1 MFVFTYAICMICIFA
16 IPIGLVFQHQHT
28 SFIGISVKHNIRA
41 HFRHIWIR
49 LTPNQTTTTIIT
61 KMLEICEDI
70 WERWKA
76 NCNNKN
82 TDFGS
87 HMKMHKPQLKVYEKH
102 RILLEDKNEKFYLR
116 GKRKHIEG
124 LWWVFFSTFLSFVSS
139 ALISVV
145 KQITTKCIFTC
156 SDGVF
161 NGLTKKKT
169 KNAAEIAFLRIR
181 IILLLSSWPA

>member
-124 LWWVFFSTFLSFVSS
+124 LWWVFFFYIPLFC
-139 ALISVV
+139 L
-145 KQITTKCIFTC
+145 FC
-156 SDGVF
+156 SHFCGQANHNEMHIHLFEWCVQWV
-161 NGLTKKKT
+161 NKRKT